1 MIATAGLIYRRHLFS
16 RQWLDTHK
24 MPKILQAFLSYVPA
38 LLHVLYN
45 QHSRAISLFHFHLVK
60 LHLRNCNWIKL
71 ICKFYSPLYKKL
83 PLLCSSKLMGLKLHN
98 AQNKN
103 FSILDNE
110 NWVVSSEW
118 ERNTAM
124 ETTNWFFWTRVVS
137 SPLT

>member
-1 MIATAGLIYRRHLFS
+1 MPLHKKTCFFQDCDRTPIRCPKSCRHFCPMFQLFC
-16 RQWLDTHK
+16 
-24 MPKILQAFLSYVPA
+24 MFLYIQ
-38 LLHVLYN
+38 Y
-45 QHSRAISLFHFHLVK
+45 SRAISLFHFHLVK
-60 LHLRNCNWIKL
+60 LHLRNCYWFKL
-71 ICKFYSPLYKKL
+71 TYKLYSPLYKKL

-124 ETTNWFFWTRVVS
+124 ETTKWFFWTQVVS
-137 SPLT
+137 